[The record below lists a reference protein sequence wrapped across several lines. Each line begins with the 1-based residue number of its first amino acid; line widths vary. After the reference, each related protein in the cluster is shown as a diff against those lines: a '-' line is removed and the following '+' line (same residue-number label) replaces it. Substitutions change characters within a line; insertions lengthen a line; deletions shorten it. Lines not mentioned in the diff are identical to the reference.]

1 MKLRKEDDIIMYNE
15 TLRDENE
22 LIEVNEKIPLVKAIP
37 LSIQHLFAMFGSSVL
52 VPLLFNIDPTT
63 VLFFNGIGTLLY
75 AFITKRKIPA
85 YLGSS
90 FAFISPVLL
99 LYGQGYDF
107 QTIQGGF
114 VLVGV
119 VFSIIAIIVGYIGI
133 GWINKLFP
141 PAAMGAIITLI
152 GLELAGT
159 AADMAG
165 FPVGGS
171 NSPTLNVSWV
181 IVSMVTLVTVIL
193 CNVLLRGFLKVIPLL
208 IGVIVGYITSC
219 FMGIVDFSLVSNASF
234 FVLPNIKIAHFNIN
248 AILTILPATFV
259 VIAEH
264 VGHLKVTSSIV
275 GKDFLEDPGLHRS
288 LLGDGLSTI
297 VSGMFGSV
305 PTTTYGENIGV
316 MALTKIYSVYIICGA
331 GLISIILGFSGKM
344 SALIRTIPTPV
355 IGGVSFLLFGTI
367 AVSGLRTL
375 IEEKVDFS
383 KSRNLILSSVIFIV
397 GLSGIKLTMGSFEIK
412 GMGLATIVAI
422 VLNLSFIIFDK
433 LGLMNEKE

>member
-1 MKLRKEDDIIMYNE
+1 MY
-15 TLRDENE
+15 DK
-22 LIEVNEKIPLVKAIP
+22 ISKSGKDSIDVNEKIPLVKAIP
-37 LSIQHLFAMFGSSVL
+37 LSIQHLFAMFGASVL
-52 VPLLFNIDPTT
+52 VPLIFKIDPTT

-99 LYGQGYDF
+99 LYSQGYDF

-114 VLVGV
+114 VITGI
-119 VFSIIAIIVGYIGI
+119 VFSLIAVIVGYTGI

-141 PAAMGAIITLI
+141 PAAMGSIITII
-152 GLELAGT
+152 GLELASS

-171 NSPTLNVSWV
+171 NSPTMNITWV

-219 FMGIVDFSLVSNASF
+219 FMGLVDFSTVSNASF
-234 FVLPNIKIAHFNIN
+234 FVLPNIKVAHFNIN

-259 VIAEH
+259 VVAEH

-275 GKDFLEDPGLHRS
+275 GKDFMKDPGLHKS

-297 VSGMFGSV
+297 ISGMFGSV

-316 MALTKIYSVYIICGA
+316 MALTKVYSVYVICGA
-331 GLISIILGFSGKM
+331 GLISVILGFSGKM
-344 SALIRTIPTPV
+344 SALITTIPTPV

-367 AVSGLRTL
+367 AVSGLRTF
-375 IEEKVDFS
+375 IEEKVDFA
-383 KSRNLILSSVIFIV
+383 KSRNLILASVIFIV
-397 GLSGIKLTMGSFEIK
+397 GLSGIKLTIGAFEIK
-412 GMGLATIVAI
+412 GMGLATLVAI
-422 VLNLSFIIFDK
+422 VLSLSLIHI
-433 LGLMNEKE
+433 

>member
-1 MKLRKEDDIIMYNE
+1 MNNE
-15 TLRDENE
+15 ILKDENDS
-22 LIEVNEKIPLVKAIP
+22 IEVNEKIPLLKAIP

-141 PAAMGAIITLI
+141 PAAMGSIITLI

-208 IGVIVGYITSC
+208 IGVIVGYITSY

-367 AVSGLRTL
+367 AVSGLRTF

-397 GLSGIKLTMGSFEIK
+397 GISGITLTMGSFEIT

-422 VLNLSFIIFDK
+422 ILNLSFIIFDK

>member
-1 MKLRKEDDIIMYNE
+1 MYNE
-15 TLRDENE
+15 ILKDENDS
-22 LIEVNEKIPLVKAIP
+22 IEVNEKIPLLKAIP

-141 PAAMGAIITLI
+141 PAAMGSIITLI

-181 IVSMVTLVTVIL
+181 IVSMVTLLTVIL

-208 IGVIVGYITSC
+208 IGVIVGYITSY

-367 AVSGLRTL
+367 AVSGLRTF

>member
-1 MKLRKEDDIIMYNE
+1 MYNE
-15 TLRDENE
+15 ISKDENE

-52 VPLLFNIDPTT
+52 VPLLFNVDPTT

-114 VLVGV
+114 VFVGI
-119 VFSIIAIIVGYIGI
+119 VFSIIAIIVGYVGI

-152 GLELAGT
+152 GLELAST

-355 IGGVSFLLFGTI
+355 VGGVSFLLFGTI
-367 AVSGLRTL
+367 AVSGLRTF

>member
-1 MKLRKEDDIIMYNE
+1 MYNE
-15 TLRDENE
+15 ILKDENDS
-22 LIEVNEKIPLVKAIP
+22 IEVNEKIPLLKAIP

-152 GLELAGT
+152 GLELAST

-181 IVSMVTLVTVIL
+181 IVSMVTLLTVIL

>member
-152 GLELAGT
+152 GLELAST

-181 IVSMVTLVTVIL
+181 IVAMVTLVTVIL

-208 IGVIVGYITSC
+208 IGVIVGYIISC

>member
-1 MKLRKEDDIIMYNE
+1 MY
-15 TLRDENE
+15 DK
-22 LIEVNEKIPLVKAIP
+22 ISKSGKDSIDVNEKIPLVKAIP
-37 LSIQHLFAMFGSSVL
+37 LSIQHLFAMFGASVL
-52 VPLLFNIDPTT
+52 VPLIFKIDPTT

-99 LYGQGYDF
+99 LY
-107 QTIQGGF
+107 IQGGF
-114 VLVGV
+114 VITGI
-119 VFSIIAIIVGYIGI
+119 VFSLIAVIVGYTGI

-141 PAAMGAIITLI
+141 PAAMGSIITII
-152 GLELAGT
+152 GLELASS

-171 NSPTLNVSWV
+171 NSPTMNITWV

-219 FMGIVDFSLVSNASF
+219 FMGLVDFSTVSNASF
-234 FVLPNIKIAHFNIN
+234 FVLPNIKVAHFNIN

-259 VIAEH
+259 VVAEH

-275 GKDFLEDPGLHRS
+275 GKDFMKDPGLHKS

-297 VSGMFGSV
+297 ISGMFGSV

-316 MALTKIYSVYIICGA
+316 MALTKVYSVYVICGA
-331 GLISIILGFSGKM
+331 GLISVILGFSGKM
-344 SALIRTIPTPV
+344 SALITTIPTPV

-367 AVSGLRTL
+367 AVSGLRTF
-375 IEEKVDFS
+375 IEEKVDFA
-383 KSRNLILSSVIFIV
+383 KSRNLILASVIFIV
-397 GLSGIKLTMGSFEIK
+397 GLSGIKLTIGAFEIK
-412 GMGLATIVAI
+412 GMGLATLVAI
-422 VLNLSFIIFDK
+422 VLSISFIIFDK
-433 LGLMNEKE
+433 LGIMNEKE

>member
-1 MKLRKEDDIIMYNE
+1 MKLRKDDNIIMNNE
-15 TLRDENE
+15 ILKDENDS
-22 LIEVNEKIPLVKAIP
+22 IEVNEKIPLLKAIP
-37 LSIQHLFAMFGSSVL
+37 LSMQHLFAMFGSSVL

-141 PAAMGAIITLI
+141 PAAMGSIITLI

-181 IVSMVTLVTVIL
+181 IVSMVTLLTVIL

-208 IGVIVGYITSC
+208 IGVIVGYITSY

-367 AVSGLRTL
+367 AVSGLRTF

-397 GLSGIKLTMGSFEIK
+397 GISGITLTMGSFEIT

-422 VLNLSFIIFDK
+422 ILNLSFIIFDK

>member
-1 MKLRKEDDIIMYNE
+1 MNNE
-15 TLRDENE
+15 ILKDENDS
-22 LIEVNEKIPLVKAIP
+22 IEVNEKIPLLKAIP

-141 PAAMGAIITLI
+141 PAAMGSIITLI

-181 IVSMVTLVTVIL
+181 IVSMVTLLTVIL

-208 IGVIVGYITSC
+208 IGVIVGYITSY

-305 PTTTYGENIGV
+305 PTTSYGENIGV

-367 AVSGLRTL
+367 AVSGLRTF

-397 GLSGIKLTMGSFEIK
+397 GISGITLTMGSFEIT

-422 VLNLSFIIFDK
+422 ILNLSFIIFDK

>member
-1 MKLRKEDDIIMYNE
+1 M
-15 TLRDENE
+15 
-22 LIEVNEKIPLVKAIP
+22 NEKIPLVKAIP
-37 LSIQHLFAMFGSSVL
+37 LSIQHLFAMFGASVL
-52 VPLLFNIDPTT
+52 VPLIFKIDPTT

-99 LYGQGYDF
+99 LYSQGYDF

-114 VLVGV
+114 VITGI
-119 VFSIIAIIVGYIGI
+119 VFSLIAVIVGYTGI

-141 PAAMGAIITLI
+141 PAAMGSIITII
-152 GLELAGT
+152 GLELASS

-171 NSPTLNVSWV
+171 NSPTMNITWV

-219 FMGIVDFSLVSNASF
+219 FMGLVDFSTVSNASF
-234 FVLPNIKIAHFNIN
+234 FVLPNIKVAHFNIN

-259 VIAEH
+259 VVAEH

-275 GKDFLEDPGLHRS
+275 GKDFMKDPGLHKS

-297 VSGMFGSV
+297 ISGMFGSV

-316 MALTKIYSVYIICGA
+316 MALTKVYSVYVICGA
-331 GLISIILGFSGKM
+331 GLISVILGFSGKM
-344 SALIRTIPTPV
+344 SALITTIPTPV

-367 AVSGLRTL
+367 AVSGLRTF
-375 IEEKVDFS
+375 IEEKVDFA
-383 KSRNLILSSVIFIV
+383 KSRNLILASVIFIV
-397 GLSGIKLTMGSFEIK
+397 GLSGIKLTIGAFEIK
-412 GMGLATIVAI
+412 GMGLATLVAI
-422 VLNLSFIIFDK
+422 VLSISFIIFDK
-433 LGLMNEKE
+433 LGIMNEKE

>member
-1 MKLRKEDDIIMYNE
+1 MHDKISKSGKDSID
-15 TLRDENE
+15 
-22 LIEVNEKIPLVKAIP
+22 VNEKIPLVKAIP
-37 LSIQHLFAMFGSSVL
+37 LSIQHLFAMFGASVL
-52 VPLLFNIDPTT
+52 VPLIFKIDPTT

-99 LYGQGYDF
+99 LYSQGYDF

-114 VLVGV
+114 VITGI
-119 VFSIIAIIVGYIGI
+119 VFSLIAVIVGYTGI

-141 PAAMGAIITLI
+141 PAAMGSIITII
-152 GLELAGT
+152 GLELASS

-171 NSPTLNVSWV
+171 NSPTMNITWV

-219 FMGIVDFSLVSNASF
+219 FMGLVDFSTVSNASF
-234 FVLPNIKIAHFNIN
+234 FVLPNIKVAHFNIN

-259 VIAEH
+259 VVAEH

-275 GKDFLEDPGLHRS
+275 GKDFMKDPGLHKS

-297 VSGMFGSV
+297 ISGMFGSV

-316 MALTKIYSVYIICGA
+316 MALTKVYSVYVICGA
-331 GLISIILGFSGKM
+331 GLISVILGFSGKM
-344 SALIRTIPTPV
+344 SALITTIPTPV

-367 AVSGLRTL
+367 AVSGLRTF
-375 IEEKVDFS
+375 IEEKVDFA
-383 KSRNLILSSVIFIV
+383 KSRNLILASVIFIV
-397 GLSGIKLTMGSFEIK
+397 GLSGIKLTIGAFEIK
-412 GMGLATIVAI
+412 GMGLATLVAI
-422 VLNLSFIIFDK
+422 VLSISFIIFDK
-433 LGLMNEKE
+433 LGIMNEKE

>member
-1 MKLRKEDDIIMYNE
+1 MYNE
-15 TLRDENE
+15 ILKDENDS
-22 LIEVNEKIPLVKAIP
+22 IEVNEKIPLLKAIP

-141 PAAMGAIITLI
+141 PAAMGSIITLI

-181 IVSMVTLVTVIL
+181 IVSMVTLLTVIL

>member
-1 MKLRKEDDIIMYNE
+1 MMNNKLLDNE
-15 TLRDENE
+15 HDFIGVTDK
-22 LIEVNEKIPLVKAIP
+22 VPLKMAIP

-52 VPLLFNIDPTT
+52 VPILLNVDPTT

-75 AFITKRKIPA
+75 AFLTKRRIPA

-99 LYGQGYDF
+99 LYSQGYDF
-107 QTIQGGF
+107 QTVQGGF
-114 VLVGV
+114 VATGIL
-119 VFSIIAIIVGYIGI
+119 FSIIAIIVGRTGM

-141 PAAMGAIITLI
+141 PAAMGSIVTII
-152 GLELAGT
+152 GLELAAT

-171 NSPTLNVSWV
+171 NSPVLNTTWV
-181 IVSMVTLVTVIL
+181 IVSMVTLVAVIL
-193 CNVLLRGFLKVIPLL
+193 CNVLLKGFLKVIPIL
-208 IGVIVGYITSC
+208 IGIVVGYITAL
-219 FMGIVDFSLVSNASF
+219 FMGIVDFSTINNASF
-234 FVLPNIKIAHFNIN
+234 FVLPNIKLAHFDMN

-259 VIAEH
+259 VVAEH

-275 GKDFLEDPGLHRS
+275 GNDLTEDPGLHRS

-297 VSGMFGSV
+297 ISGMFGSV

-316 MALTKIYSVYIICGA
+316 MALTKVYSVYVICGA
-331 GLISIILGFSGKM
+331 GLISIILGFSGKI
-344 SALIRTIPTPV
+344 SAVISTIPTPV

-367 AVSGLRTL
+367 ATSGLRTL

-383 KSRNLILSSVIFIV
+383 KSRNLILASVIFVV
-397 GLSGIKLTMGSFEIK
+397 GLSGIKLTLGTIELK
-412 GMGLATIVAI
+412 GMGLATIVAM
-422 VLNLSFIIFDK
+422 VLSITFIIFDK
-433 LGLMNEKE
+433 LGIMNEKEEN